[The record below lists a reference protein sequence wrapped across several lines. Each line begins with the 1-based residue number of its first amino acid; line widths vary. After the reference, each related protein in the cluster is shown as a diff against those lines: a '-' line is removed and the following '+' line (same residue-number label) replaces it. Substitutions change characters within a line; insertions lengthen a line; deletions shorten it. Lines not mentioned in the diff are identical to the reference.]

1 MWSWWRE
8 MEYQRYQLRD
18 IGDIVSGATP
28 KTTVAE
34 NFGGAIPW
42 LTPADLSGYTQKYIS
57 RGKRNLTQLGY
68 DSCST
73 QIMPSGTVLFSSRAP
88 IGYTAI
94 AKNPICTNQG
104 FKSIVPKPFVN
115 SEFLYYQLI
124 YLRKT
129 IQDMGSG
136 TTFKEISAKK
146 FGAVQVTIPPLVE
159 QEHIISRIEE
169 LFSQLDVSVN
179 ELKTAKERLKVYRQ
193 AVLKEAFEGRYSRA
207 WRKNHPEY
215 SPQNDLD
222 SIKFTEPIFKD
233 TSGDENEICLSLPE
247 TWVKVRLGEIFEVEV
262 GATPSRQKT
271 EYWNGEIPWVSSGE
285 VHFDT
290 ISRTNEFIT
299 QEGLKHASTNIQ
311 PVGTVMLAMIG
322 EGKTRGQAALLH
334 VEAAHNQNTAA
345 ILVSKTSCEPK
356 YVYYFLMLNY
366 ENTRR
371 VGSGNNQKALNK
383 ERVRALRFPFTSFEE
398 QSLIVQEIESRLS
411 VCDSIQKTV
420 DTALQQAETLRQSI
434 LKKAFEGGL

>member
-1 MWSWWRE
+1 

-169 LFSQLDVSVN
+169 LFSQLDASVA

-193 AVLKEAFEGRYSRA
+193 AVLKEAFSKFDG
-207 WRKNHPEY
+207 
-215 SPQNDLD
+215 
-222 SIKFTEPIFKD
+222 SIEK
-233 TSGDENEICLSLPE
+233 
-247 TWVKVRLGEIFEVEV
+247 
-262 GATPSRQKT
+262 
-271 EYWNGEIPWVSSGE
+271 
-285 VHFDT
+285 T
-290 ISRTNEFIT
+290 ISSVCENIVDCPHSTPKWVQKGKLCLRTTNFKPGYLNLSEKNYVSEETFCERISRLAPKPGDVLFSR
-299 QEGLKHASTNIQ
+299 EG
-311 PVGTVMLAMIG
+311 
-322 EGKTRGQAALLH
+322 
-334 VEAAHNQNTAA
+334 A
-345 ILVSKTSCEPK
+345 ILGIACIIPDGLEVCMGQRM
-356 YVYYFLMLNY
+356 MLLRPS
-366 ENTRR
+366 EDL
-371 VGSGNNQKALNK
+371 LNK
-383 ERVRALRFPFTSFEE
+383 YLMYYLNSPKARTLIIENVGGTASPHINVGDIKNFTIPIIPFAQQ
-398 QSLIVQEIESRLS
+398 QSVVAEIESRLS
-411 VCDSIQKTV
+411 VCDNIEKTV
-420 DTALQQAETLRQSI
+420 GTALQQAEALRQSI
-434 LKKAFEGGL
+434 LKKAFEGKLI

>member
-1 MWSWWRE
+1 MGYPIRKWNDVLSIISGKNQKVVADSSGQYPIYGSGGIMGYANNYLCE
-8 MEYQRYQLRD
+8 AGTTI
-18 IGDIVSGATP
+18 IGR
-28 KTTVAE
+28 K
-34 NFGGAIPW
+34 
-42 LTPADLSGYTQKYIS
+42 
-57 RGKRNLTQLGY
+57 
-68 DSCST
+68 
-73 QIMPSGTVLFSSRAP
+73 GTINRP
-88 IGYTAI
+88 I
-94 AKNPICTNQG
+94 
-104 FKSIVPKPFVN
+104 FVN
-115 SEFLYYQLI
+115 ERFWNVDTAFGVFPGEMLHPKFLFYFCQ
-124 YLRKT
+124 
-129 IQDMGSG
+129 SFN
-136 TTFKEISAKK
+136 FKALDKST
-146 FGAVQVTIPPLVE
+146 TIPSLAKRDLLNIEMPVPSFPE

-169 LFSQLDVSVN
+169 LFSQLDASVA

-356 YVYYFLMLNY
+356 YVYYFLILNY

-434 LKKAFEGGL
+434 LKNAFEGGLM

>member
-1 MWSWWRE
+1 

-169 LFSQLDVSVN
+169 LFSQLDASVA

-193 AVLKEAFEGRYSRA
+193 AVL
-207 WRKNHPEY
+207 
-215 SPQNDLD
+215 
-222 SIKFTEPIFKD
+222 
-233 TSGDENEICLSLPE
+233 
-247 TWVKVRLGEIFEVEV
+247 
-262 GATPSRQKT
+262 
-271 EYWNGEIPWVSSGE
+271 
-285 VHFDT
+285 
-290 ISRTNEFIT
+290 
-299 QEGLKHASTNIQ
+299 
-311 PVGTVMLAMIG
+311 
-322 EGKTRGQAALLH
+322 
-334 VEAAHNQNTAA
+334 
-345 ILVSKTSCEPK
+345 
-356 YVYYFLMLNY
+356 
-366 ENTRR
+366 
-371 VGSGNNQKALNK
+371 
-383 ERVRALRFPFTSFEE
+383 
-398 QSLIVQEIESRLS
+398 
-411 VCDSIQKTV
+411 
-420 DTALQQAETLRQSI
+420 
-434 LKKAFEGGL
+434 

>member
-1 MWSWWRE
+1 

-290 ISRTNEFIT
+290 ISQTNEFIT

-434 LKKAFEGGL
+434 LKKAFEGSLV